1 MDTEQHIHTFESPLQ
16 DKLYLGGKG
25 ASLARMTGSMGL
37 PVPPGFTITTSAWR
51 TFAREEGVVPADLA
65 ESVREHLRELGAKL
79 GRIMDDP
86 EHPLLLSCRSGAPVS
101 MPGMMDTVL
110 NIGLSDKV
118 VERMATRRT
127 ARFALQSYARLLS
140 TFAEVVRELPADV
153 LHAAHAEAEGLDD
166 ADVVELWKRVIETHS
181 RPFPQRTEDQVLESI
196 EAVWRSWD
204 RPRAQRYRRYRGIDE
219 DLGTAVTVQGM
230 VFGNLD
236 DDSGTGVVFTR
247 DPVTGEAKP
256 YGDFMRCAQGEDVVN
271 GSQIPE
277 TIESLRDQS
286 QELWDSLDKA
296 VHAIELDIRDMGDVE
311 FTVQHGRLWILQA
324 RTGQRSPAA
333 AVRIAVDMVD
343 EGLIDVDTAIDR
355 VSLSAVEHLQAP
367 VCHSFDGLV
376 ELGTG
381 VPASPGTGV
390 GVAVLDSH
398 RAEDLAEQGITP
410 VLICPTTSPQDING
424 MIVSSGIVTALGGR
438 ASHAAV
444 VARGMGKP
452 AVCGV
457 VGMVIDAEARTVTYG
472 SGTVIREGDVITVS
486 GDQGVV
492 LLGEAQFSD
501 PEPDAWLER
510 FLGWCDERGRVPI
523 HTSLPEGAVV
533 VSEPEGFAE
542 GSGVVVVDVPWEGPE
557 STSLLDRVCRTVF
570 EAATPPHEVHI
581 AMPANLAGIDFRPSY
596 GPWDGIIA
604 HGDNT
609 WAARLLSARLT
620 SREPARTGG

>member
-1 MDTEQHIHTFESPLQ
+1 MPHIL
-16 DKLYLGGKG
+16 
-25 ASLARMTGSMGL
+25 
-37 PVPPGFTITTSAWR
+37 
-51 TFAREEGVVPADLA
+51 
-65 ESVREHLRELGAKL
+65 
-79 GRIMDDP
+79 
-86 EHPLLLSCRSGAPVS
+86 
-101 MPGMMDTVL
+101 
-110 NIGLSDKV
+110 
-118 VERMATRRT
+118 
-127 ARFALQSYARLLS
+127 
-140 TFAEVVRELPADV
+140 V
-153 LHAAHAEAEGLDD
+153 LHA
-166 ADVVELWKRVIETHS
+166 S
-181 RPFPQRTEDQVLESI
+181 
-196 EAVWRSWD
+196 
-204 RPRAQRYRRYRGIDE
+204 
-219 DLGTAVTVQGM
+219 
-230 VFGNLD
+230 
-236 DDSGTGVVFTR
+236 
-247 DPVTGEAKP
+247 
-256 YGDFMRCAQGEDVVN
+256 
-271 GSQIPE
+271 
-277 TIESLRDQS
+277 
-286 QELWDSLDKA
+286 
-296 VHAIELDIRDMGDVE
+296 
-311 FTVQHGRLWILQA
+311 
-324 RTGQRSPAA
+324 
-333 AVRIAVDMVD
+333 
-343 EGLIDVDTAIDR
+343 
-355 VSLSAVEHLQAP
+355 
-367 VCHSFDGLV
+367 
-376 ELGTG
+376 LGTG

-390 GVAVLDSH
+390 GVAVRDSH
-398 RAEDLAEQGITP
+398 RAEELAEQGITP

-457 VGMVIDAEARTVTYG
+457 VDMVIDAEARTVTYG

-492 LLGEAQFSD
+492 LFGEAQFSD

-570 EAATPPHEVHI
+570 EAATPPREVHI